1 MSYTHTH
8 LPKLEDLKKNVES
21 NSDLLRYYSKYG
33 GFIGSS
39 SAIEYL
45 DKQIKEYYDS
55 KKS

>member
-8 LPKLEDLKKNVES
+8 LPKLEDLKKNIKS
-21 NSDLLRYYSKYG
+21 DPDLLRYYSKYG

-45 DKQIKEYYDS
+45 YKQIREYYDS